1 MTGLSRVATTRRG
14 LLRAVLASG
23 LAASVAGCSQRGT
36 EASGTTTVETTP
48 PTPAPLSIDRF
59 AFASDRPTGYREYAA
74 VEDRR
79 FAAGDEVWTYFEPGG
94 VSREAGDDGPDRIDL
109 RVGGSVTPPGG
120 LSREL
125 ETRAVSRD
133 VANERSLE
141 ELYLWYGFPLG
152 PAARVGEWELTL
164 RVVDEVSGQSVES
177 VEPFRVEDG
186 PRSYVAA
193 FEAAIRSESDV
204 TLQRLAS
211 EDGTVSLAYRSAHET
226 GTQDWRGE
234 IAFLAGVFAGVVS
247 QGWEAQRLEART
259 TGTASRVR
267 TWHVTRDLAVA
278 FATEEVGNDTF
289 VRRVLETVES
299 A

>member
-1 MTGLSRVATTRRG
+1 MTGRARITTTRRS
-14 LLRAVLASG
+14 LLRAALCTG

-36 EASGTTTVETTP
+36 DASGTTTVETTT

-94 VSREAGDDGPDRIDL
+94 VSREAAGDGPDRIDL

-125 ETRAVSRD
+125 ETRAVNRD

-141 ELYLWYGFPLG
+141 KLYLWYGFPLG

-164 RVVDEVSGQSVES
+164 RVVDEISGQSVEL
-177 VEPFRVEDG
+177 VESFRVEDG
-186 PRSYVAA
+186 PRSYLEA
-193 FEAAIRSESDV
+193 FELAIRSESDV
-204 TLQRLAS
+204 SPERLVS
-211 EDGTVSLAYRSAHET
+211 EDGTVTFAYRSAHESR
-226 GTQDWRGE
+226 TQEWRRE
-234 IAFLAGVFAGVVS
+234 VVFLAGVFAGVVS
-247 QGWEAQRLEART
+247 QGWEADRLDARA
-259 TGTASRVR
+259 TGTGGRVL

-278 FATEEVGNDTF
+278 FATGEVDSGTF
-289 VRRVLETVES
+289 GQRVGETVD
-299 A
+299 AP